1 MDEIAAFMAVV
12 ETRSFTAAARLLHRD
27 ASVVSRRVTALEG
40 RLRVRLL
47 ERSTR
52 HVAPTEA
59 GLRFNEQ
66 VAAASVAM
74 QEAEAEARQTSGGAI
89 GRLRVSLPA
98 AFGRLWIA
106 PLLPA
111 FLDAHPG
118 LSLELDYADRYVD
131 VAAEGVDVAI
141 RLGEL
146 SDSRLIAKKLAPH
159 QRMIFAA
166 PSYVAAHGALK
177 APSDLRDHACLAHSG
192 LAGHPEWRFGRDDHV
207 STVRIRGPL
216 AANDAQSL
224 LTAALAGTGIVMC
237 SDWLAARDWA
247 AGRLERLLPDWHVA
261 GAGHV
266 YVVRPAGR
274 FTPGKTRCFVDW
286 ITDQLAPPPWRT
298 AAAVPVVRNL

>member
-12 ETRSFTAAARLLHRD
+12 ETRSFTAAARLLQRD

-40 RLRVRLL
+40 RLGVRLL

-59 GLRFNEQ
+59 GLRFNGQ
-66 VAAASVAM
+66 VVAASIAM
-74 QEAEAEARQTSGGAI
+74 QEAEAEATQTSGGAI

-118 LSLELDYADRYVD
+118 ISMEMEYADRYVD
-131 VAAEGVDVAI
+131 LLAEGFDVAV

-146 SDSRLIAKKLAPH
+146 RDSRLVAKKLAPH
-159 QRMIFAA
+159 RRLILAA
-166 PSYVAAHGALK
+166 PAYVAAHGAP
-177 APSDLRDHACLAHSG
+177 ADPGDLRSHACLAHSG
-192 LAGHPEWRFGRDDHV
+192 LAGHPDWRFRQGNV
-207 STVRIRGPL
+207 ASVVRVRGPL
-216 AANDAQSL
+216 VANDAQSL
-224 LTAALAGTGIVMC
+224 LTAALAGTGIAMC
-237 SDWLAARDWA
+237 SDWLAGRELAE
-247 AGRLERLLPDWHVA
+247 GRLERLLSDWSVD
-261 GAGHV
+261 GEGNV

-286 ITDQLAPPPWRT
+286 ISEQLETPPWRK
-298 AAAVPVVRNL
+298 A